1 MSDKTYITFID
12 NAGRS
17 IFGEVKDESKTL
29 VDIKNPVMIAV
40 QQQQDGQMAVQL
52 FPLFFAE
59 FVTDSDTTGRDTV
72 FSYIKNNIAVG
83 KEFDVDP
90 RIVAQYEK
98 VVNPTLV
105 PVSNEQAAE
114 GEDGEVI
121 KLFDD

>member
-17 IFGEVKDESKTL
+17 IFGEVKEESKTL
-29 VDIKNPVMIAV
+29 IDVKNPVMIAV

-59 FVTDSDTTGRDTV
+59 FVTDSDTTGRDTI
-72 FSYIKNNIAVG
+72 FSYIKNNIAIG
-83 KEFDVDP
+83 KEFNVDP
-90 RIVAQYEK
+90 RIVTQYEK

-105 PVSNEQAAE
+105 PV
-114 GEDGEVI
+114 GEEAVEDAEVI

>member
-17 IFGEVKDESKTL
+17 IFGEVKDESETL
-29 VDIKNPVMIAV
+29 IDVKNPVMIAV

-59 FVTDSDTTGRDTV
+59 FVTESDTTGRNTV
-72 FSYIKNNIAVG
+72 FSYIKNNIAIG

-90 RIVAQYEK
+90 RIAAQYEK

-105 PVSNEQAAE
+105 PVGNEAV
-114 GEDGEVI
+114 EDAEVI
-121 KLFDD
+121 KLFDE

>member
-29 VDIKNPVMIAV
+29 IDVNPVMIAV

-59 FVTDSDTTGRDTV
+59 FVTDSDTTGRNTV
-72 FSYIKNNIAVG
+72 FSYIKNTIAIG

-90 RIVAQYEK
+90 RITAQYEK

-105 PVSNEQAAE
+105 PVGEEAA
-114 GEDGEVI
+114 DDAEVI
-121 KLFDD
+121 KLFDE